1 MSLARPAASAIA
13 SPRAVR
19 VRAVIGAIACVAL
32 GLGLQLL
39 DRSLVIDLV
48 GSMLYVLLV
57 GMLVLLIRPSLAAPA
72 VAAIAFAVAA
82 LVELLQLTGI
92 PAAIVDAV
100 PLARLVFGS
109 AFDPMDLVAYLVG
122 AVLLVPIVAVI
133 RRPGA
138 SPEGGGGP
146 GIQKT
151 STPAR

>member
-92 PAAIVDAV
+92 PTAIVDAV
-100 PLARLVFGS
+100 PLARLVIGGS
-109 AFDPMDLVAYLVG
+109 FDPVDLLAYLGG
-122 AVLLVPIVAVI
+122 AALLLPIVALI
-133 RRPGA
+133 RHSRDAPVR
-138 SPEGGGGP
+138 SD
-146 GIQKT
+146 I
-151 STPAR
+151 RLRRR

>member
-1 MSLARPAASAIA
+1 VSLARPAASAIA

-133 RRPGA
+133 RRPGS
-138 SPEGGGGP
+138 SPEGGDGP
-146 GIQKT
+146 VIQKT